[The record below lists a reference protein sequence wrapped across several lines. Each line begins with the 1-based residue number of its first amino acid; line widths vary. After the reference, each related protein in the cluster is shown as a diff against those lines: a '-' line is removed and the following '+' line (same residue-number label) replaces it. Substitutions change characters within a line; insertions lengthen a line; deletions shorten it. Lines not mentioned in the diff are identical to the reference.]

1 MKAGWLFSLVALA
14 AFVPPLGGPARAA
27 DAAFEVTGDRQENF
41 RAAVTLGN
49 PEDRKVG
56 DWTLEM
62 RLDRTVV
69 QAFGAEAEQ
78 VEKGLWRFRPVDW
91 TKEIP
96 AKGEVRFTF
105 IGRPGGLGTAQPDMK
120 LDVTYV
126 ADTPVAQTPAP
137 SAPPPAPAPAQGPA
151 PSPAPAPSAAGAAAP
166 AQPEK
171 AAGPAA
177 QPGKTAAPTPADG
190 TAVAHTLGFKLK
202 DSWPDGFV
210 GEVAVVNG
218 SDKTL
223 RPWRFEFALDGKIDQ
238 AWGAVVKP
246 AGAGRWVAVPEAYNK
261 ELEPGAFAT
270 FGFKATTPFKSRPS
284 ATALKQG
291 G

>member
-14 AFVPPLGGPARAA
+14 AFVPALGGPARAA
-27 DAAFEVTGDRQENF
+27 DAAFEVTGDRPENF
-41 RAAVTLGN
+41 RTAVTLANPDARRVGN
-49 PEDRKVG
+49 
-56 DWTLEM
+56 WTLEM

-126 ADTPVAQTPAP
+126 AETPVAQA
-137 SAPPPAPAPAQGPA
+137 PPAPTPTPT
-151 PSPAPAPSAAGAAAP
+151 PSPAAAPASPPAAP
-166 AQPEK
+166 AQP
-171 AAGPAA
+171 AR
-177 QPGKTAAPTPADG
+177 TAAPTPAGG

-202 DSWPDGFV
+202 DSWADGFV

-223 RPWRFEFALDGKIDQ
+223 RPWRFEFALDAKIDQ

-246 AGAGRWVAVPEAYNK
+246 AGAGRWVAVPEEYNK

-270 FGFKATTPFKSRPS
+270 FGFKSTTPFKTRPTG
-284 ATALKQG
+284 TALKQG
-291 G
+291 D

>member
-1 MKAGWLFSLVALA
+1 MKAGWLFSLVALT
-14 AFVPPLGGPARAA
+14 AFVPALGGPARAA
-27 DAAFEVTGDRQENF
+27 DAAFEVTGDRPENF
-41 RAAVTLGN
+41 RAAITVGN
-49 PEDRKVG
+49 PDDRKVG
-56 DWTLEM
+56 NWTLEM

-91 TKEIP
+91 TREIP

-105 IGRPGGLGTAQPDMK
+105 IGRPGNLGAAQPEMK
-120 LDVTYV
+120 LDVTY
-126 ADTPVAQTPAP
+126 APETPVAQTP
-137 SAPPPAPAPAQGPA
+137 PPAPTQTPTAAPT
-151 PSPAPAPSAAGAAAP
+151 PAPAPSQP
-166 AQPEK
+166 A
-171 AAGPAA
+171 
-177 QPGKTAAPTPADG
+177 KTAAPTPAGG
-190 TAVAHTLGFKLK
+190 TAVTHTLGFKLK
-202 DSWPDGFV
+202 DSWADGFV

-246 AGAGRWVAVPEAYNK
+246 AGAGRWVAVPEEYNK

-270 FGFKATTPFKSRPS
+270 FGFKSTTPFKTRPTD
-284 ATALKQG
+284 TALKQG